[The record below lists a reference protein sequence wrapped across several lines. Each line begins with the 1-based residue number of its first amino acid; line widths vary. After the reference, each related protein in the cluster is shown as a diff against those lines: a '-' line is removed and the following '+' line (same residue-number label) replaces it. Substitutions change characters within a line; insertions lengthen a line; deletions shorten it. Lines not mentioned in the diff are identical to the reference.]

1 MLGGNGRGLGGGGR
15 GLGRGGGQGR
25 MGGPYAAGPGGNCV
39 CPGCGHTEPHIAGQP
54 CNQKSCPECGT
65 QMTRQ

>member
-1 MLGGNGRGLGGGGR
+1 MPGGNGKGPNGGGQGM
-15 GLGRGGGQGR
+15 GRGGGPGR

-39 CPGCGHTEPHIAGQP
+39 CPSCGHTEPHGAGQP
-54 CNQKSCPECGT
+54 CNQQSCPQCGT